1 MTKVLIA
8 DPSKAGLV
16 MSTEVF
22 KEKIPGVEISV
33 AKTGKEFLRMLAQI
47 SPDMGIVDFDMP
59 DVDGTTLIRYAKE
72 IFDGPILLTAYPDDD
87 IRNVINSE
95 LFAFEEA
102 GPCIE
107 KPVKYERMAEV
118 IDRFLIS
125 KKRVLKRFTAKGKL
139 ELISPETKESKSSHR
154 LQGTLVNISLG
165 GACLRYSKATSYSSP
180 GQSIMLSLQLPANRT
195 KNGVVNTKIKGKL
208 CWIDKKRKL
217 IGIKFSHLTDPHR
230 FALENLLRMNTEA
243 A

>member
-1 MTKVLIA
+1 MTKILIA

-16 MSTEVF
+16 MSAEVF

-33 AKTGKEFLRMLAQI
+33 AKTGKEFLKMLTQI
-47 SPDMGIVDFDMP
+47 NPDMGIVDFDMP
-59 DVDGTTLIRYAKE
+59 DVDGTTLIRYAKA
-72 IFDGPILLTAYPDDD
+72 IFEGPILLTAYPDNS
-87 IRNVINSE
+87 IRGVINSE

-107 KPVKYERMAEV
+107 KPVNYEKMAEM
-118 IDRFLIS
+118 IDKFLIA
-125 KKRVLKRFTAKGKL
+125 KRRVLKRFLAKGKL
-139 ELISPETKESKSSHR
+139 ELINSEAKRQKSSHR

-165 GACLRYSKATSYSSP
+165 GACLRYSKSASYSSP
-180 GQSIMLSLQLPANRT
+180 GQSITLSLQLPADNT
-195 KNGVVNTKIKGKL
+195 KDGVVNTKIKGRL

-217 IGIKFSHLTDPHR
+217 IGVKFSHLTDPHR
-230 FALENLLRMNTEA
+230 FALENLLRMNAEA